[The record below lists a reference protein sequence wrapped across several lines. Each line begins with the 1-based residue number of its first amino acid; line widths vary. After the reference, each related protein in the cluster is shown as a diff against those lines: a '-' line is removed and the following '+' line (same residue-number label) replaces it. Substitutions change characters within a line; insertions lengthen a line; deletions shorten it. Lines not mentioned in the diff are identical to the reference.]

1 METQTES
8 FQQAIELIPTQEGCC
23 APLATLRWNMAE
35 AEELAAMLKALANPV
50 RLQMVELLS
59 RLGGEVCVCDIEA
72 QFDLA
77 QPTISHH
84 LKVLRQ
90 AKLIDCEPRGVW
102 IYYYTRPEAIAQL
115 RMLMGDLSGNS
126 TQS

>member
-1 METQTES
+1 MINREFT
-8 FQQAIELIPTQEGCC
+8 IELTPSQAGCC
-23 APLATLRWNMAE
+23 APPVTLRWNMAE

-102 IYYYTRPEAIAQL
+102 IYYYTRPEAISRL
-115 RMLMGDLSGNS
+115 RMLMGDLSGS
-126 TQS
+126 GAA

>member
-1 METQTES
+1 METQTVTDELM
-8 FQQAIELIPTQEGCC
+8 IELTPTREGCC
-23 APLATLRWNMAE
+23 APATTLRWDMAE
-35 AEELAAMLKALANPV
+35 AEELAATLKALANPV

-126 TQS
+126 VQG